1 MFKRSTGSG
10 SFSEVPLNQES
21 WLGRLTTS
29 RQPALPARWHNPQES
44 VGKRCWNFGD
54 HMFWEIK
61 DPGRKKLEPLEA
73 DVQRLLNDQNE
84 YLKLREACNLSFSI
98 FMVGRQET
106 TSCLTLVI
114 ISANTVSRKKVVDAI
129 RGSRILD
136 KYEGVLLGQSSRHPR
151 HPHSGPP
158 KQIASGMGQGSS
170 QAAEIGLA
178 VYVKKPGLQLLSGTA
193 IYIPVDDSNPCSWT
207 IPESN
212 SRRILRVEKKGRNSN
227 HCWHD
232 CGTCFS
238 ARGLEPACVT

>member
-1 MFKRSTGSG
+1 
-10 SFSEVPLNQES
+10 
-21 WLGRLTTS
+21 
-29 RQPALPARWHNPQES
+29 
-44 VGKRCWNFGD
+44 
-54 HMFWEIK
+54 MFWEIK

-106 TSCLTLVI
+106 TSCPTLVI
-114 ISANTVSRKKVVDAI
+114 ISANTISRKKVVGAI

-158 KQIASGMGQGSS
+158 KQIASGIGQGSS
-170 QAAEIGLA
+170 QAAEIGVA

-193 IYIPVDDSNPCSWT
+193 IYIPVDDSKTHALGRFRKATLGGFLELKRKDGTVITVGMTVAHVFQPVDWNQHASLELEKPDEDT
-207 IPESN
+207 FEFEFDGPTPETCLDSGSN
-212 SRRILRVEKKGRNSN
+212 APYLTTSGKSL
-227 HCWHD
+227 D
-232 CGTCFS
+232 
-238 ARGLEPACVT
+238 L